1 MDTSRV
7 RVAPSLLS
15 ADFADLA
22 AEIDLVEEAGA
33 DLLHL
38 DVMDGH
44 FVPNITFGPMV
55 VDAIRRLAKS
65 QLDVHLMISEP
76 ERYLEQF
83 IKAGSDYV
91 TFHVE
96 AVSQAGPLLERAR
109 SLGAKAGIAL
119 NPATQLKGLDR
130 VLGLCDLVVMM
141 TVNPGFG
148 GQDFITDVVP
158 KIRAL
163 YERREEK
170 GWEFEIEVDGGV
182 SIETAAVS
190 AWAGGDILVAGA
202 AVFKSSDPR
211 EAFRDIARAGLYGL
225 GKRGDSDAFPLA
237 PSGQSC

>member
-1 MDTSRV
+1 VDTSTI

-15 ADFADLA
+15 ADFADIG

-33 DLLHL
+33 DLLHV

-44 FVPNITFGPMV
+44 FVPNITFGPIM
-55 VDAIRRLAKS
+55 VDAIHRLAKS

-76 ERYLEQF
+76 ERYLERF

-96 AVSQAGPLLERAR
+96 AVSEAGPLLKKAR
-109 SLGAKAGIAL
+109 SRGAKPGIAL
-119 NPATQLKGLDR
+119 NPATRLTGLDEI
-130 VLGLCDLVVMM
+130 LGLCDLVVMM
-141 TVNPGFG
+141 TVDPGFG
-148 GQDFITDVVP
+148 GQSFITDVVP

-163 YERREEK
+163 YERRAEK

-182 SIETAAVS
+182 SLETAAVS

-202 AVFKSSDPR
+202 AVFKSDDPR
-211 EAFRDIARAGLYGL
+211 QAFRDIARAGLYGL
-225 GKRGDSDAFPLA
+225 GKREDSNAFPLA
-237 PSGQSC
+237 PSG